1 MSSGLTND
9 LPTPGDKYTHQ
20 NGIEYTIDL
29 LARVDNDDQDL
40 LVVATGPDG
49 ISWARKI
56 GNFMGLKDGKPRFVK
71 TGRVDNELALE
82 IKGPGIRMY
91 SKLGDFQIGSET
103 RIQVGDGTNLYVA
116 RRLT

>member
-1 MSSGLTND
+1 MKSGLTND

-20 NGIEYTIDL
+20 NGVEYTIDM

-71 TGRVDNELALE
+71 TGRRDTKVSLE
-82 IKGPGIRMY
+82 VKGPGIRVV
-91 SKLGDFQIGSET
+91 SLLEEIPIGKELRVT
-103 RIQVGDGTNLYVA
+103 IGDGTSLHV
-116 RRLT
+116 RRA

>member
-9 LPTPGDKYTHQ
+9 LPTPGDTYKHQ
-20 NGIEYTIDL
+20 NGVEYTIDL

-71 TGRVDNELALE
+71 TGRIDTKVSLE
-82 IKGPGIRMY
+82 VKGPGIRVV
-91 SKLGDFQIGSET
+91 SLLEEIPIGKEL
-103 RIQVGDGTNLYVA
+103 RVMIGDGTSLHV
-116 RRLT
+116 RRS

>member
-1 MSSGLTND
+1 MTSRLLGIS
-9 LPTPGDKYTHQ
+9 TPHQ
-20 NGIEYTIDL
+20 NGVEYTIDM

-71 TGRVDNELALE
+71 TGRTDSEVSLE
-82 IKGPGIRMY
+82 VKGPGIRVV
-91 SKLGDFQIGSET
+91 SLLKEIPIGKEL
-103 RIQVGDGTNLYVA
+103 RVAIGDGTALHV
-116 RRLT
+116 RRT